1 MVPQVAL
8 STPRHRP
15 LKRAGPSHFPSP
27 PDYGTLSVPSIHLA
41 SSHFSA
47 FYAPF
52 LSPPLSPP
60 SLYLHSVYSVP
71 SVVILFSSSL
81 LCFLCVFVPFVV
93 NLFRPFRGSNSS
105 SSFAFSAPSR
115 APSSL
120 PSSLFSFVLLCAPCG
135 QSLFPLFF
143 PFPSIPSLLWLS
155 SSLPL
160 FFVFFCA
167 PCAPCGQSLPAPLFR
182 PSRPSR
188 PFRPSPSF
196 PAPYPPSPPQ
206 KTQQPALI
214 L

>member
-120 PSSLFSFVLLCAPCG
+120 PSSLFSFVRLVPLVAN
-135 QSLFPLFF
+135 LFF
-143 PFPSIPSLLWLS
+143 PS
-155 SSLPL
+155 SSLFRLFRPFRGYPL
-160 FFVFFCA
+160 LFLSFLF
-167 PCAPCGQSLPAPLFR
+167 SLCFLCPLWLISSCPLFR
-182 PSRPSR
+182 PLRPSR
-188 PFRPSPSF
+188 PFRPSLLF
-196 PAPYPPSPPQ
+196 PASYPPSPPQ